1 MKSAVLHFEESRSL
15 LKYDLDVEELVNC
28 RVHTYEAGECIL
40 QQGLAVDALF
50 VILEGTARVC
60 ISAENGRSLILC
72 SYVSSGILGDIELM
86 LDEKTA
92 ATTVIAVSE
101 FSCIAIPVSRNR
113 EALKSNIRFINHIGR
128 ELSLKLLSRSDA
140 HMASALLS
148 SEERLCSYILATEHN
163 GVFREY
169 LTDAAQSIGVS
180 YRHVF
185 RIIRRLCEAG
195 ILEKTGTGLRILDR
209 GQLQKKSGA
218 REHCFFI

>member
-1 MKSAVLHFEESRSL
+1 MYFTAGTGCGCAVCHPG
-15 LKYDLDVEELVNC
+15 K
-28 RVHTYEAGECIL
+28 
-40 QQGLAVDALF
+40 
-50 VILEGTARVC
+50 TAWVC

-101 FSCIAIPVSRNR
+101 F
-113 EALKSNIRFINHIGR
+113 
-128 ELSLKLLSRSDA
+128 
-140 HMASALLS
+140 
-148 SEERLCSYILATEHN
+148 SYILATEHN